1 MTEFTKAHGNGND
14 FIIVDEWE
22 GERVREPSGF
32 AEKYCDRRFGVGA
45 DGVLFLRRPEEP
57 TNDMRMVLVQPD
69 GGEAEMCGNGA
80 RCLVRYAVEEGYAQE
95 DETVAV
101 ETLAGVREAVCDGDE
116 VRVEM
121 GVPSFDADDVPAR
134 REVVREAIEGWE
146 VTAVDTGVPH
156 AVTFVEDLD
165 AVDVN
170 EKAPPVRNADVFPE
184 GANVNFVERDEDDV
198 TFRVRTFERG
208 VEAETLSCGTG
219 AVAVAAVAR
228 RLGKTR
234 QDEVHVKKRGGP
246 LTVTFEK
253 RESEGTAYMSGPA
266 VLVYEGETL

>member
-14 FIIVDEWE
+14 FVVVDEWD
-22 GERVREPSGF
+22 GERVEDTAAF
-32 AEKYCDRRFGVGA
+32 AETYCDRRFGVGA

-57 TNDMRMVLVQPD
+57 THDMRMVLVQPD

-95 DETVAV
+95 GDEVTV
-101 ETLAGVREAVCDGDE
+101 ETLAGVREAVCRGDV

-121 GVPSFDADDVPAR
+121 GVPSFGAEDVPAR
-134 REVVREAIEGWE
+134 REVVEEEVEGWE
-146 VTAVDTGVPH
+146 VTAVNTGVPH
-156 AVTFVEDLD
+156 AVAFVEDID
-165 AVDVN
+165 AVDV
-170 EKAPPVRNADVFPE
+170 ETEAPAVRHAEAFPE
-184 GANVNFVERDEDDV
+184 GANVNFVEEGDEEL
-198 TFRVRTFERG
+198 RVRTFERG
-208 VEAETLSCGTG
+208 VEDETLSCGTG

-234 QDEVHVKKRGGP
+234 ADEVHVETCGGP
-246 LTVTFEK
+246 LTVTFDDET
-253 RESEGTAYMSGPA
+253 GAAYMSGPA

>member
-14 FIIVDEWE
+14 FLIVDEWD
-22 GERVREPSGF
+22 GERVENPSEF
-32 AEKYCDRRFGVGA
+32 AETYCDRRFGVGA

-80 RCLVRYAVEEGYAQE
+80 RCMMRYAVERGYAQE
-95 DETVAV
+95 GETVAV
-101 ETLAGVREAVCDGDE
+101 ETLAGVRKAVCDGDG

-134 REVVREAIEGWE
+134 SEVVKEAIEGWE
-146 VTAVDTGVPH
+146 VTAVNTGVPH
-156 AVTFVEDLD
+156 AVTFVEDID
-165 AVDVN
+165 DIDVN
-170 EKAPPVRNADVFPE
+170 EKAPPVRHADVFPE
-184 GANVNFVERDEDDV
+184 GANVNFVERDGDA
-198 TFRVRTFERG
+198 FRVRTFERG
-208 VEAETLSCGTG
+208 VEDETLSCGTG

-228 RLGKTR
+228 RLGKTDE
-234 QDEVHVKKRGGP
+234 DEVHVKTRGGP
-246 LTVTFEK
+246 LTITFDDET
-253 RESEGTAYMSGPA
+253 GAAYMRGPA